1 MLPRDDAELKFVP
14 PIFNLELLEAAP
26 PPLPP
31 LVPSAESCLPL
42 VPPPAAVA
50 PNAVEFIPAPPVEV
64 VETPPAPTKKSKVQF
79 TDNKWASILN
89 ETDALIE
96 QQPSAMN
103 SLAEL
108 MNEGMDDIHMTSN
121 DAQGFGMMRQN
132 MNNSITSAAP
142 KVMEDPETGKLLE
155 VAPEVAKAMTRDY
168 SQLMK
173 AINNKKGIS

>member
-1 MLPRDDAELKFVP
+1 MDSKTLIKALKVAVREVIKEELTEILRDGLQDTITEMKQPARTTNMPSHRNPSP
-14 PIFNLELLEAAP
+14 P
-26 PPLPP
+26 
-31 LVPSAESCLPL
+31 
-42 VPPPAAVA
+42 
-50 PNAVEFIPAPPVEV
+50 
-64 VETPPAPTKKSKVQF
+64 TTKKSKVQF

-132 MNNSITSAAP
+132 MNNSMTAATP
-142 KVMEDPETGKLLE
+142 KIMEDPETGKSYE

>member
-1 MLPRDDAELKFVP
+1 MDSKTLIKALKTAVRQVIKEELTEILRDGLQDTINEMKQPAKKTNNIAERTQSRQT
-14 PIFNLELLEAAP
+14 AAP
-26 PPLPP
+26 KRKPLF
-31 LVPSAESCLPL
+31 E
-42 VPPPAAVA
+42 
-50 PNAVEFIPAPPVEV
+50 
-64 VETPPAPTKKSKVQF
+64 
-79 TDNKWASILN
+79 DNKWASVLN
-89 ETDALIE
+89 ETDALVE

-132 MNNSITSAAP
+132 MNNSMTGAAP

>member
-1 MLPRDDAELKFVP
+1 MDSKTLIKALKTAVREVIKEELTEILRDGLQDTITEMKQPARTT
-14 PIFNLELLEAAP
+14 NM
-26 PPLPP
+26 
-31 LVPSAESCLPL
+31 PSHI
-42 VPPPAAVA
+42 
-50 PNAVEFIPAPPVEV
+50 N
-64 VETPPAPTKKSKVQF
+64 TPPAPTKKSKVQF